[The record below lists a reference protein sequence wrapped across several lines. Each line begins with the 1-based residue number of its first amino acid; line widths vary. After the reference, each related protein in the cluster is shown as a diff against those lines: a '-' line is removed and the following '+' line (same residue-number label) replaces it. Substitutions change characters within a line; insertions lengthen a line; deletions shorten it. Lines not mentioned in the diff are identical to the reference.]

1 MNPRLQATWIENIL
15 FGALLLLA
23 AAIIALPFVG
33 MALPLLSIHW
43 FSDAGTAKIF
53 SFSVRQMGLLA
64 RSVLFS
70 ALVAAG
76 TSAIGAALAII
87 LIRSKSGKKILALIL
102 PPLIVVPPAIHGINW
117 TATTMTAGEWLS
129 RHGLIAA
136 QPGGWLAAGFAEML
150 SFLPIAIAIA
160 WAGFAMLD
168 TRLLEAGIIYRPE
181 SAVLSG
187 IAVQLAMPV
196 LLSGAGVMFLL
207 SLSDY
212 AVPSLFSVN
221 VYALEIFSAYSTGI
235 HPAAAVFT
243 AAPLVAIIAATLI
256 AVLSIGRR
264 VQAMAMSRN
273 ASSSASVEF
282 ADRVNMAVAIVLLI
296 YVFFP
301 LAVMA
306 ATAGSF
312 RSLVAA
318 ASGAR
323 SEIGVTIAISLCAAA
338 LCILL
343 GLPVGRALDKNGPVS
358 GVLWVLVCLAFALP
372 APLIGIGLV
381 QIGGFFGSWFEEF
394 LPVWASTA
402 RFLPIAA
409 FVSFAM
415 HRRAESALIEAGC
428 VFAHSRLHA
437 LLRVTLPLMLPGV
450 AISGATCFAFTM
462 GELGAT
468 LLVAA
473 PGHATL
479 MMRLY
484 NLLHY
489 GASGEVASLCLLLA
503 LPALATG
510 LFLSVILHQRA
521 AKITMESGNV

>member
-1 MNPRLQATWIENIL
+1 MNPRMQAAWMEIL
-15 FGALLLLA
+15 FFSALLLA
-23 AAIIALPFVG
+23 AAIIALPIVG
-33 MALPLLSIHW
+33 MVLPLLSIYW
-43 FSDAGTAKIF
+43 FSDAGTSQIF
-53 SFSVRQMGLLA
+53 SVSVRQILLLA

-70 ALVAAG
+70 AWVAAG
-76 TSAIGAALAII
+76 TSVIGAALAVI
-87 LIRSKSGKKILALIL
+87 LIRSKSGKKMLALIL

-117 TATTMTAGEWLS
+117 TATIMTAGEWLS

-136 QPGGWLAAGFAEML
+136 QPGGWFAAGLAEVL
-150 SFLPIAIAIA
+150 SFLPVAIAIA

-168 TRLLEAGIIYRPE
+168 TRLLEAGLIYRPE
-181 SAVLSG
+181 SAVLAG
-187 IAVQLAMPV
+187 IAVRLAMPV

-207 SLSDY
+207 SLSEY

-221 VYALEIFSAYSTGI
+221 VYALEIFSTYSTGI

-256 AVLSIGRR
+256 AVLRAGRR
-264 VQAMAMSRN
+264 VQAMALSRN
-273 ASSSASVEF
+273 ASSASVEF
-282 ADRVNMAVAIVLLI
+282 GARVNIAAVIVLLI
-296 YVFFP
+296 YFFFP

-306 ATAGSF
+306 ATAGSL
-312 RSLVAA
+312 RSLAVA

-323 SEIGVTIAISLCAAA
+323 SEMGVTIAIALCTAA

-343 GLPVGRALDKNGPVS
+343 GLAVGRALDRKGPVS
-358 GVLWVLVCLAFALP
+358 AVLWVLACLGFALP
-372 APLIGIGLV
+372 APLIGIGLLQV
-381 QIGGFFGSWFEEF
+381 CGFFGYWSEEF
-394 LPVWASTA
+394 LPVWANTA

-415 HRRAESALIEAGC
+415 YRRADTGLLEAGR

-437 LLRVTLPLMLPGV
+437 LLHVTLPLMLPGLV
-450 AISGATCFAFTM
+450 ISGATCFSFTM

-489 GASGEVASLCLLLA
+489 GASREVAALCLLLA
-503 LPALATG
+503 LPALAAG
-510 LFLSVILHQRA
+510 LCLTVTLYQRA
-521 AKITMESGNV
+521 AKITMEPGNV

>member
-1 MNPRLQATWIENIL
+1 MNPRFQATWIENIL
-15 FGALLLLA
+15 CSALLLLA
-23 AAIIALPFVG
+23 AAIIALPIAG
-33 MALPLLSIHW
+33 MVLPLLSIHW
-43 FSDAGTAKIF
+43 FSDAGTARIF
-53 SFSVRQMGLLA
+53 SVSVRQVSLLA
-64 RSVLFS
+64 HSVLFS

-76 TSAIGAALAII
+76 TSIIGAALALI
-87 LIRSKSGKKILALIL
+87 LIRSISGKKILALIL

-117 TATTMTAGEWLS
+117 TATVMTAGEWLS
-129 RHGLIAA
+129 HHGLIVA
-136 QPGGWLAAGFAEML
+136 QPAGWFAAGFAEVL
-150 SFLPIAIAIA
+150 SFLPIAVTIA

-181 SAVLSG
+181 SAVLAG
-187 IAVQLAMPV
+187 IAVRLAMPV

-243 AAPLVAIIAATLI
+243 AVPLVAIITATLI
-256 AVLSIGRR
+256 AVLRIGRR
-264 VQAMAMSRN
+264 VQAMAMSHN
-273 ASSSASVEF
+273 ASSVSVEF
-282 ADRVNMAVAIVLLI
+282 GTRLNIAAVIVLLI
-296 YVFFP
+296 YFFFP
-301 LAVMA
+301 LAVMT

-312 RSLVAA
+312 RSLAVA

-323 SEIGVTIAISLCAAA
+323 SEMGVTVAIALSTAA

-343 GLPVGRALDKNGPVS
+343 GLAMGRALDKKGPVS
-358 GVLWVLVCLAFALP
+358 AILWVLTCLAFALP
-372 APLIGIGLV
+372 APLIGIGLL
-381 QIGGFFGSWFEEF
+381 QIDGFLGYRFEEF
-394 LPVWASTA
+394 LPVWANTA

-409 FVSFAM
+409 FVSFAT
-415 HRRAESALIEAGC
+415 HRRADTGLIEAGH
-428 VFAHSRLHA
+428 VFSHSRLQA
-437 LLRVTLPLMLPGV
+437 LLHVTLPLMLPGLV
-450 AISGATCFAFTM
+450 ISGAICFSFTM

-489 GASGEVASLCLLLA
+489 GASREVAALCLLLA

-510 LFLSVILHQRA
+510 LFLTVILHQRA
-521 AKITMESGNV
+521 AKITMEPGNV